1 MVNGAITRN
10 KILPRINKA
19 QKTPTIIDHV
29 EPQIKEYAA
38 KLNQFQRDLYRKGYD
53 QQPWAKGNAMKTYT
67 KYEIAEMFDSNP
79 NLTMR
84 ELATITGLSV
94 PELKKVLMDK

>member
-1 MVNGAITRN
+1 MRS
-10 KILPRINKA
+10 
-19 QKTPTIIDHV
+19 
-29 EPQIKEYAA
+29 
-38 KLNQFQRDLYRKGYD
+38 
-53 QQPWAKGNAMKTYT
+53 YT

-84 ELATITGLSV
+84 ELATIAGLSV